1 MPLILL
7 EVSSLRPRASGQG
20 LLQHDFSSLTTGL
33 ASIPS
38 PFAVEIRRP
47 PQLEWM
53 GLCDLGS
60 WGPVPSGL
68 GRLNETELWG

>member
-1 MPLILL
+1 MPLIPL
-7 EVSSLRPRASGQG
+7 EVSSLCPRASGQG

-33 ASIPS
+33 ASILL

-53 GLCDLGS
+53 GLCDLGQVTCLS
-60 WGPVPSGL
+60 VQLSRGKL
-68 GRLNETELWG
+68 E